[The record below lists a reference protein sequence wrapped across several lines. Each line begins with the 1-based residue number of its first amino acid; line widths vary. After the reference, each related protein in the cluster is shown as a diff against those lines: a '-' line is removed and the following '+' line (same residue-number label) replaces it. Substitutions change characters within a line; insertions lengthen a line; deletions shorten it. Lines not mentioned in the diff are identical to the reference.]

1 MGDWLTGV
9 TEIWRPEG
17 HQKSLDDRQ
26 LIKDAIERSKQQKL
40 SNQRQAAK
48 EARSQYQKAQQVVVH
63 PYLTNKGIEQVKGL
77 RLSGKC
83 LLVPF
88 YNIASNELVN
98 LQRITPNGT
107 KFF

>member
-77 RLSGKC
+77 RLSGKW